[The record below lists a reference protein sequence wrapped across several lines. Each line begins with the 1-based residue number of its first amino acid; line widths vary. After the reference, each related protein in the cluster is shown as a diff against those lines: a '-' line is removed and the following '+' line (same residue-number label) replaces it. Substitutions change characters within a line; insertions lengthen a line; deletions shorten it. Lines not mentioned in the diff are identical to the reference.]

1 MLKQPFSLFV
11 SYSCISARTTTVFT
25 FERKSMS
32 REESAERLTEI
43 MRDVFDVDDLEY
55 RDSLKAGD
63 VDGWD
68 SLSHVRFLIAVE
80 KGFGFRFTS
89 GEIDGF
95 KNVGE
100 VLDVIVRRATR

>member
-1 MLKQPFSLFV
+1 MMVPKVVEAQVSRPFPP
-11 SYSCISARTTTVFT
+11 
-25 FERKSMS
+25 ERGKSMS
-32 REESAERLTEI
+32 REEGAERLSEL

-55 RDSLKAGD
+55 RDSLKADD
-63 VDGWD
+63 VEGWD

-80 KGFGFRFTS
+80 KEFGFRFTS

>member
-1 MLKQPFSLFV
+1 
-11 SYSCISARTTTVFT
+11 
-25 FERKSMS
+25 MS
-32 REESAERLTEI
+32 REEGAERLSEL

-55 RDSLKAGD
+55 RDSLKADD
-63 VDGWD
+63 VEGWD

-80 KGFGFRFTS
+80 KEFGFRFTS
-89 GEIDGF
+89 SEIDRF

>member
-1 MLKQPFSLFV
+1 
-11 SYSCISARTTTVFT
+11 
-25 FERKSMS
+25 MS
-32 REESAERLTEI
+32 REESAKRLCEI
-43 MRDVFDVDDLEY
+43 MRDVFDVEDLEY
-55 RDSLKAGD
+55 RDSLKADD
-63 VDGWD
+63 VVGWD

-89 GEIDGF
+89 SEIDGL